1 MPIPI
6 ALLQG
11 GGGAPAGAGGGGQ
24 LMQLLFMVGFMFF
37 IFYFIVIRPQRQR
50 ERERMEMLSK
60 IKKNDHVLTT
70 GGIYGTVM
78 NVKDD
83 EVALRIDESSN
94 VRVRFARS
102 SIVGVVAPKG
112 KDKDKNGGES

>member
-1 MPIPI
+1 MPFMF
-6 ALLQG
+6 AWMQG
-11 GGGAPAGAGGGGQ
+11 PTPAGGGGSVTN
-24 LMQLLFMVGFMFF
+24 LLFMVGFMFF

-50 ERERMEMLSK
+50 ERDRVEMLSK

-83 EVALRIDESSN
+83 EVALRIDDQGN

-102 SIVGVVAPKG
+102 SIVGVVAPK
-112 KDKDKNGGES
+112 DKNGGDS